1 MVYSWVD
8 STSLLLI
15 GQNMWDTNR
24 FFCACE
30 GQYLRHSALSIER
43 NLARGYSCCSC
54 CVLCGAK
61 NPYFPGKSIWTFPVG
76 IQCGWVLEES
86 TRNWAGLTMRNPRRK
101 AGRKPTLGEAV
112 PLQRLGDVSV
122 SRCVGV
128 SQTFQPRNRW
138 SAGPFWVAKYPI
150 WGTFPAKSP
159 WLYRIK

>member
-76 IQCGWVLEES
+76 IQCWWVLEES

-122 SRCVGV
+122 CRCVSNISTKEPLVCWSILSSKV
-128 SQTFQPRNRW
+128 SHLGNISGKIAMAIPYKVT
-138 SAGPFWVAKYPI
+138 K
-150 WGTFPAKSP
+150 
-159 WLYRIK
+159 

>member
-30 GQYLRHSALSIER
+30 GQYLRHSALSVER

-61 NPYFPGKSIWTFPVG
+61 NPFFPGKNIWTFPVG
-76 IQCGWVLEES
+76 IQCWWVLEES
-86 TRNWAGLTMRNPRRK
+86 TRNWAGLTTRNPRRK
-101 AGRKPTLGEAV
+101 PGRKPTLGEAV
-112 PLQRLGDVSV
+112 PLRRL
-122 SRCVGV
+122 GV

-138 SAGPFWVAKYPI
+138 SAGPFLVAKYPI
-150 WGTFPAKSP
+150 WGTFPVKSP
-159 WLYRIK
+159 WLYRRK

>member
-54 CVLCGAK
+54 CVLCGVLPFFSRQKHLNFPSWNPMLMSFGGIHQKLGWAHHEKSEAK
-61 NPYFPGKSIWTFPVG
+61 TWSKTYFRGSRSPPT
-76 IQCGWVLEES
+76 
-86 TRNWAGLTMRNPRRK
+86 TRWCVT
-101 AGRKPTLGEAV
+101 
-112 PLQRLGDVSV
+112 VSV
-122 SRCVGV
+122 CRCVSNISTKEPLVCWCIFSSKV
-128 SQTFQPRNRW
+128 SHLGNISGKIAMAIP
-138 SAGPFWVAKYPI
+138 
-150 WGTFPAKSP
+150 
-159 WLYRIK
+159 